1 MKFLKNWKLRR
12 EIKKYQKKEMRKS
25 EIKERKVNYI
35 FWGIVLIASF
45 TLVYYFHFSKEI
57 LIIISMMIMGFVIA
71 DLFYYSWKL
80 KRDLIMYEKSQ
91 FVRDSRIVKSIEDKR
106 EQTRNNITHVILK
119 NEEGYD
125 IKTWPVGKANSLI
138 IGKSARM
145 RVDINLGETA
155 YSSLIS
161 KRHAILNKSDSGWFV
176 EDLGSVNGTGIQRYA
191 DNRKIKI
198 GNAPVKIQSG
208 DIIYISTIA
217 LLVK

>member
-1 MKFLKNWKLRR
+1 MRFLKNWKLRR

-45 TLVYYFHFSKEI
+45 ALVYYFHFSKEI

-106 EQTRNNITHVILK
+106 EQSRNNITHVILK

-161 KRHAILNKSDSGWFV
+161 KRHAILNKTDNGWFV

-208 DIIYISTIA
+208 DIIYISTVA